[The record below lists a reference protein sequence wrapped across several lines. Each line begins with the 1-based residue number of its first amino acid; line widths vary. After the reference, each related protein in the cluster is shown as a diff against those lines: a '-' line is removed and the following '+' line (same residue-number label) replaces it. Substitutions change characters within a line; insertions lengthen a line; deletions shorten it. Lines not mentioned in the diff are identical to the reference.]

1 MESSTLKKIS
11 IPSSNPL
18 TLIFNIKVQTFLFL
32 NKYTMNMLVKGNL
45 VISQTFLSNLM
56 IDLEDEEN

>member
-18 TLIFNIKVQTFLFL
+18 TLIFNIKVKTFLFL

>member
-1 MESSTLKKIS
+1 MESSTLKKIL
-11 IPSSNPL
+11 IPFSNPL
-18 TLIFNIKVQTFLFL
+18 TLIFNIKDKTFLFL

-56 IDLEDEEN
+56 IDLEEEEN